1 MSTASH
7 ERTLELV
14 GLLALEIAVPFVVI
28 AWLPSSTGLLF
39 LAVVVAVVAVGY
51 TTKSWI
57 QRAVREALAPVVA
70 VVAPDGD
77 RSLGT
82 PREVGDAVRLAL
94 AANATASTALA
105 TEHSRFEAVLETM
118 APAVIVLDA
127 RRRIEIANR
136 SARTYFGLRDDSGN
150 TPLAEAIRSPEVHE
164 FVDSI
169 AKGPSAEVEAELSMM
184 QRRLRVRGSRLAG
197 GSLVVVAD
205 DLTEIRRLE
214 RVRRDFVANVSHELR
229 TPVAVIRAN
238 AETLLDGGIESR
250 AVAEPLVAG
259 LVRHAERLAR
269 LVGELLDISALE
281 AGQRVF
287 SREEV
292 LVIDLVEEVIAA
304 LAPAAAQRSTTVVHV
319 VSEDEWV
326 IGDPKAVE
334 QILMNFVENAIK
346 YGRDAGR
353 VEVSL
358 RIVGEQTRIEVSDD
372 GPGIEPQHIRRIFER
387 FYRVDAGRSRE
398 SGGTGLGLAIAKHL
412 AEGCG
417 GAVGV
422 DPRRPHGSVFW
433 LALPRAAPDD
443 ASTE

>member
-1 MSTASH
+1 VSEASDSPIVLVALVAAEVVVPVAIVAAMSGGTGA
-7 ERTLELV
+7 
-14 GLLALEIAVPFVVI
+14 LLAAAAV
-28 AWLPSSTGLLF
+28 A
-39 LAVVVAVVAVGY
+39 AVAVVA
-51 TTKSWI
+51 TTTWWT
-57 QRAVREALAPVVA
+57 QRAVREALAPVAA
-70 VVAPDGD
+70 VVTPEGEAPAK
-77 RSLGT
+77 T
-82 PREVGDAVRLAL
+82 PRAVGDAVRKAL
-94 AANATASTALA
+94 AANASASTALA
-105 TEHSRFEAVLETM
+105 AEHSRFEAVLETM

-136 SARTYFGLRDDSGN
+136 SARTSFGLRDDCEN

-164 FVDSI
+164 LVDAI
-169 AKGPSAEVEAELSMM
+169 AKAPSAESEAEISML
-184 QRRLRVRGSRLAG
+184 QRRLRVRGSRLNG
-197 GSLVVVAD
+197 GSLVLVAD

-238 AETLLDGGIESR
+238 AETLLDGGLDSR
-250 AVAEPLVAG
+250 SIAEPLVGG

-304 LAPAAAQRSTTVVHV
+304 LAPAATQRSTTVVHV
-319 VSEDEWV
+319 VPEDEWIV
-326 IGDPKAVE
+326 ADPKAVE

-346 YGRDAGR
+346 YGREAGR
-353 VEVSL
+353 VEVGL
-358 RIVGEQTRIEVSDD
+358 RVVDGQTRIEVADD
-372 GPGIEPQHIRRIFER
+372 GPGIESQHIRRIFER

-433 LALPRAAPDD
+433 LALPRAAPDAAAD
-443 ASTE
+443 A

>member
-1 MSTASH
+1 MSTQGQSPIV
-7 ERTLELV
+7 LV
-14 GLLALEIAVPFVVI
+14 ALVAFEIAIPIAVVTAI
-28 AWLPSSTGLLF
+28 TPSTGALF
-39 LAVVVAVVAVGY
+39 GAIAIAVVAVVY
-51 TTKSWI
+51 TATSWI
-57 QRAVREALAPVVA
+57 ERSVRETLAPVVA

-77 RSLGT
+77 ASLTT
-82 PREVGDAVRLAL
+82 PRAVGDAVRLAL

-136 SARTYFGLRDDSGN
+136 SARTYFGLGDDCDS

-164 FVDSI
+164 FVDAV
-169 AKGPSAEVEAELSMM
+169 AKGPTAEVEAELSML

-197 GSLVVVAD
+197 GSLVLVAD

-238 AETLLDGGIESR
+238 AETLLDGGIDSR

-287 SREEV
+287 SREDV
-292 LVIDLVEEVIAA
+292 LVIDLVEEVVAA

-319 VSEDEWV
+319 VPEDEWV

-346 YGRDAGR
+346 YGREAGR

-358 RIVGEQTRIEVSDD
+358 RVKGGLTRIEVADD
-372 GPGIEPQHIRRIFER
+372 GPGIESQHIRRIFER

-433 LALPRAAPDD
+433 LELPRAAPDE
-443 ASTE
+443 ASAP